1 MTHLLIVILDDL
13 ERMPALLQAWR
24 AIGLPGST
32 ILESVGAHR
41 AITWLGRVGLGALD
55 RLFETDEVRRRTL
68 LAAIEDEQLLAQAIA
83 EAERVVGGFDRPDSG
98 LLLALP
104 VAQARGLRKAQPTPP
119 QAALPPAV
127 RPDWMIRRDTPVE
140 AVVNILNLE
149 PTLVRPNAPLDDV
162 ARAMLAHPGAH
173 VACVV
178 AEDGRL
184 VGLIGLEALTD
195 DLFLHIMPE
204 ESLSEITD
212 LEHVAQFAR
221 MSRMRT
227 AGDAMQAPAWVKR
240 GETVKDAFKR
250 MHENH
255 LSGLPM
261 VDERYRVVGYI
272 NLLGLLAMCLQR
284 GDKSPCAEE
293 AP

>member
-32 ILESVGAHR
+32 ILESVGTHR

-55 RLFETDEVRRRTL
+55 RLFEADEVRRRTL

-83 EAERVVGGFDRPDSG
+83 EAERVVGGFERPDSG

-104 VAQARGLRKAQPTPP
+104 VAQARGLRKAQPMPP

-127 RPDWMIRRDTPVE
+127 RPDWMIRRNTPVE
-140 AVVNILNLE
+140 AVVNFLNLE
-149 PTLVRPNAPLDDV
+149 PTLVLPNAPLDDV

-227 AGDAMQAPAWVKR
+227 AGDAMQSPAWVKR

-272 NLLGLLAMCLQR
+272 NLLGLLAMCLQQ

>member
-55 RLFETDEVRRRTL
+55 RLFEADEVRRRTL

-83 EAERVVGGFDRPDSG
+83 EAERVVGGFERPDSG

-104 VAQARGLRKAQPTPP
+104 VAQARGLRKAQPMPP

-140 AVVNILNLE
+140 AVVNFLNLE
-149 PTLVRPNAPLDDV
+149 PTLVLPNAPLDDV

-227 AGDAMQAPAWVKR
+227 AGDAMQSPAWVKR

-272 NLLGLLAMCLQR
+272 NLLGLLAMCLQQ

>member
-24 AIGLPGST
+24 AIGLPGAT

-55 RLFETDEVRRRTL
+55 RLFEADEVRRRTL

-83 EAERVVGGFDRPDSG
+83 EAERVVGGFDGPNSG
-98 LLLALP
+98 LLLVLP
-104 VAQARGLRKAQPTPP
+104 VAQARGLRKIQPMPP

-149 PTLVRPNAPLDDV
+149 PTLVNRDTPLDEV

-178 AEDGRL
+178 AEDGQL

-195 DLFLHIMPE
+195 DLFLHIVPE

-240 GETVKDAFKR
+240 GERVKDAFKR
-250 MHENH
+250 MHENR
-255 LSGLPM
+255 LPGLPM